1 MEMNGGFYAGNVRS
15 DVDGNWY
22 ALIVSDAGGDT
33 DRTGAGSKVWGPTTS
48 LSQAQT
54 LSDGKSVMDHIVANE
69 TLANFPAFE
78 WVQTTLNDA
87 NYEGYNDWYIPAR
100 AELELVY
107 RNFKPT
113 TDSNKTGTRPTGGF
127 GGDGENH
134 GTNLFTAPADYD
146 GYTLS
151 DPSQT
156 TVTSFQDGGA
166 DYLSADNYWS
176 STEFDATYSWR
187 QRLNDGGQFDN
198 NAKNIS
204 LRVRAVRRIQV
215 SQ

>member
-1 MEMNGGFYAGNVRS
+1 MNGGFYAGNVRS

-33 DRTGAGSKVWGPTTS
+33 DRTGAGSKAWGPSTS

-69 TLANFPAFE
+69 TLADFPAFE
-78 WVQTTLNDA
+78 WVQTTLNNA
-87 NYEGYNDWYIPAR
+87 NYKGYNDWYIPAR
-100 AELELVY
+100 DELELLY

-113 TDSNKTGTRPTGGF
+113 TQDNSTSTRSTGGF
-127 GGDGENH
+127 GGDDETY

-146 GYTLS
+146 GYTTS

-156 TVTSFQDGGA
+156 SVTSFQDGGA
-166 DYLSADNYWS
+166 DYFSSVDYWA
-176 STEFDATYSWR
+176 STEYDASNSWR
-187 QRLNDGGQFDN
+187 HSFYDGGQRSDF
-198 NAKNIS
+198 AKNNQR
-204 LRVRAVRRIQV
+204 RVRAVRRIAL
-215 SQ
+215 